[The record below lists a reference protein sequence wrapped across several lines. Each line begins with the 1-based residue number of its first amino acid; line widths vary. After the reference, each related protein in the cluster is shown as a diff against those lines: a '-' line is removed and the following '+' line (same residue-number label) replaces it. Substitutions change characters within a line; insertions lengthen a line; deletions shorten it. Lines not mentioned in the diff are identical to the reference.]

1 MIRRERESDVMNNGH
16 DVFPLAGAT
25 SLEHLTGVSRGTVTW
40 ISRPFLD
47 VTIEE
52 NGLIKI
58 VSASP
63 DEARDN
69 LVARLQRSEDSYEIQ
84 SVDGCPLWING
95 VHVTAHKLANR
106 DLIEFGDAGPL
117 SRFRRYGE
125 DWPKHKSF
133 AEILSDSLAYIRV
146 SRQPIA
152 TRLLRAFK
160 GMVRPLIHETTLL
173 FRIGVILALVA
184 FSALAYQQHR
194 LNVLLQQR
202 IDMGSTRLEDFSGA
216 LARAREEALT
226 PGDLKTLRQDLGNR
240 LTLNAERLEALE
252 QRSHASARV
261 IADSLSSV
269 VFLQGAYRFRERS
282 SGRML
287 RFVVDQAG
295 NPLVSPQ
302 GQSLLS
308 LDGNGP
314 EVERQFT
321 GTGFAVGE
329 AGLLVTNRHVVLP
342 WENDSN
348 IEGLVSLGV
357 EPVMIKYVVY
367 TPGQKQAGT
376 VELIKASDVS
386 DLAVLR
392 RTDLSQTAG
401 GLKLADAA
409 PSPGDEIIVMGYP
422 TGLRSMLAQ
431 SGEAFV
437 DELLKSE
444 DTGFWSIAARLAE
457 KGYIAPLASRGIVS
471 QTTPVTIVYD
481 AETTHGGSG
490 GPVLD
495 IHGAVV
501 AVTSAIL
508 PEYGGSN
515 LGVPVARVR
524 EFLEEA
530 GLR

>member
-1 MIRRERESDVMNNGH
+1 MSNGH
-16 DVFPLAGAT
+16 GVYPLAGAT
-25 SLEHLTGVSRGTVTW
+25 SLEHLTGLSRGTVTW

-52 NGLIKI
+52 NGFINI
-58 VSASP
+58 SSASP
-63 DEARDN
+63 DEQRDN
-69 LVARLQRSEDSYEIQ
+69 LVARLQRSEDTYEIQ
-84 SVDGCPLWING
+84 SVDGWPLWING
-95 VHVTAHKLANR
+95 VHVASHKLANR

-117 SRFRRYGE
+117 SRFRLYGE

-146 SRQPIA
+146 SRQPLA
-152 TRLLRAFK
+152 TRLLRAFR
-160 GMVRPLIHETTLL
+160 GMARPLLHETTRM
-173 FRIGVILALVA
+173 FRIGVILAIVA
-184 FSALAYQQHR
+184 LAAFAYQQNR

-202 IDMGSTRLEDFSGA
+202 IDMGSARLETFSGA
-216 LARAREEALT
+216 LARARDEALT
-226 PGDLKTLRQDLGNR
+226 PNDLKTLRQDIGNR
-240 LTLNAERLEALE
+240 LSLNAERLEALE
-252 QRSHASARV
+252 QRSHANARV

-269 VFLQGAYRFRERS
+269 VFLQGAYRFRDRS

-287 RFVVDQAG
+287 RFIVDQDG
-295 NPLVSPQ
+295 SPLISPQ

-314 EVERQFT
+314 EVERKFT

-348 IEGLVSLGV
+348 IEALASLGV
-357 EPVMIKYVVY
+357 EPVMIKFIVY
-367 TPGQKQAGT
+367 APGQQKPGT
-376 VELIKASDVS
+376 VELIEASEDS

-392 RTDLSQTAG
+392 RTDLSQTVT
-401 GLKLADAA
+401 GLKFAA
-409 PSPGDEIIVMGYP
+409 APPSPGDEIIVMGYP

-437 DELLKSE
+437 DELLKTE

-495 IHGAVV
+495 IHGDVV
-501 AVTSAIL
+501 AVSSAIL

-515 LGVPVARVR
+515 LGVPVAKVR
-524 EFLEEA
+524 ALLEAA